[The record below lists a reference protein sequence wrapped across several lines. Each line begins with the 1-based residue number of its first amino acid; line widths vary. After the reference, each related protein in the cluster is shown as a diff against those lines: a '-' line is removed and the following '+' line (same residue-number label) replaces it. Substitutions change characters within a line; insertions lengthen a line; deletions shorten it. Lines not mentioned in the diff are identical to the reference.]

1 MRDGAQYFTA
11 PASSAQRRYEALRAY
26 FLDEMPAAE
35 VADRFGYS
43 TASIHQMASLLRQ
56 GRLNLFT
63 QTRPGPKGPR
73 KATGQLRQR
82 VLELRAA
89 GHSVTEIAAAC
100 TGEGMPV
107 SAQTCWQILDAEGL
121 PRLPR
126 RDDGRRGPPARL
138 DPVKAAAAPGWP
150 DVPADLPCD
159 HAGLLLLL
167 PAMTQAGLP
176 DLVSSAG
183 YPSTRDLSSWQ
194 SIGTLLLAKCARK
207 PRVSHAGTLADDEG
221 LAFTLGL
228 TALPKATHLG
238 TYSWRVRRESNQK
251 LLTGL
256 VQALRPLGLA
266 TGGQGFN
273 CDFHAIRHHGDQA
286 VLEKHYV
293 PRRSQ
298 RTRAVLTFFAQD
310 HATSDMVYSNA
321 DITKAEQA
329 AEIIAFADYWN
340 NAAGSDPGLLV
351 FDSQLTTYKI
361 LGQLSGRGITWL
373 TLRQRGKTEL
383 ARLDALPASAWK
395 TAVIARSAATGRAA
409 LHVGDWPEF
418 ARPDALVWVTVVF
431 HGTAAWRNHGLII
444 FPLLFYRT
452 SVQLRCPAAP
462 PGGGLRPPG
471 RPGGLGHLLV
481 GHPALRRGFP
491 GLVKGDASAS
501 SPATPEA
508 PLTWAGVLR
517 HPSCGRRGDAPH
529 PVFPLSPP
537 EPSLRRAGVRGGAPA
552 GAGGARLGNERRPSP
567 PPSGG
572 RRGLL
577 PGPRA
582 GTWPSVPSRQAC
594 SYSPGG
600 RPPVRRI
607 TRAVLYQLA
616 HSLVAASTRAGVSH
630 GPRWSMTSVLY
641 RPMMLSASALS

>member
-56 GRLNLFT
+56 GRLTLFAG
-63 QTRPGPKGPR
+63 TRPGPKGPR
-73 KATGQLRQR
+73 KATGQLRER
-82 VLELRAA
+82 VLDLRAA

-100 TGEGMPV
+100 TREGMPV

-126 RDDGRRGPPARL
+126 RDEDRRGPPARL
-138 DPVKAAAAPGWP
+138 DPVKATAMPGWP

-167 PAMTQAGLP
+167 PAMTQVGLP

-266 TGGQGFN
+266 TGEQGFN

-329 AEIIAFADYWN
+329 AEIIAFADYWQQ
-340 NAAGSDPGLLV
+340 ATGSDPGLLV

-395 TAVIARSAATGRAA
+395 TAVIARSGRYRRPRLHEDMVKLTDISGQVRQIAVKNIGRDEPTLIITNDLTTPGKNLFARYAERMMVENELDAYIGGFHLDALTSGVPLNVDLDTTLTVAAGNLYRLLALKLSRYEHATPETLWRDFLDATGTLHIDPAGVTCA
-409 LHVGDWPEF
+409 L
-418 ARPDALVWVTVVF
+418 
-431 HGTAAWRNHGLII
+431 N
-444 FPLLFYRT
+444 
-452 SVQLRCPAAP
+452 LRS
-462 PGGGLRPPG
+462 
-471 RPGGLGHLLV
+471 H
-481 GHPALRRGFP
+481 HPALIDAGFAE
-491 GLVKGDASAS
+491 LQ
-501 SPATPEA
+501 TPI
-508 PLTWAGVLR
+508 PWWDGRTLR
-517 HPSCGRRGDAPH
+517 FR
-529 PVFPLSPP
+529 FP
-537 EPSLRRAGVRGGAPA
+537 
-552 GAGGARLGNERRPSP
+552 
-567 PPSGG
+567 
-572 RRGLL
+572 
-577 PGPRA
+577 PR
-582 GTWPSVPSRQAC
+582 
-594 SYSPGG
+594 
-600 RPPVRRI
+600 
-607 TRAVLYQLA
+607 
-616 HSLVAASTRAGVSH
+616 
-630 GPRWSMTSVLY
+630 
-641 RPMMLSASALS
+641 

>member
-1 MRDGAQYFTA
+1 MRDGAQYFTE
-11 PASSAQRRYEALRAY
+11 PTSSAQRRYEALRAY

-56 GRLNLFT
+56 GRLTLFAG
-63 QTRPGPKGPR
+63 TRPGPKGPR
-73 KATGQLRQR
+73 KATGQLRER

-100 TGEGMPV
+100 TSEGMPV

-138 DPVKAAAAPGWP
+138 DPVKAAALPGWP
-150 DVPADLPCD
+150 DAPADLPCD

-167 PAMTQAGLP
+167 PAMTQVGLP

-194 SIGTLLLAKCARK
+194 SIGTLLLAKCARQ

-266 TGGQGFN
+266 TGEQGFN

-340 NAAGSDPGLLV
+340 NATGSDPGLLV

-361 LGQLSGRGITWL
+361 LGQLSGRGIRWL

-395 TAVIARSAATGRAA
+395 TAVIARSGRYRRPRLHEDMVKLTDISGQVRQIAVKNIGRDEPTLIITNDLTTPGKNLFARYAERMMVENELDAYIGGFHLDALTSGVPLNVDLDTTLTVAAGNLYRLLALKLSRYEHATPETLWRDFLDATGTLHIDPAGVTCA
-409 LHVGDWPEF
+409 L
-418 ARPDALVWVTVVF
+418 
-431 HGTAAWRNHGLII
+431 
-444 FPLLFYRT
+444 
-452 SVQLRCPAAP
+452 SLRS
-462 PGGGLRPPG
+462 
-471 RPGGLGHLLV
+471 H
-481 GHPALRRGFP
+481 HPALIDAGFAE
-491 GLVKGDASAS
+491 LQ
-501 SPATPEA
+501 TPI
-508 PLTWAGVLR
+508 PWWDGRTLR
-517 HPSCGRRGDAPH
+517 FR
-529 PVFPLSPP
+529 FP
-537 EPSLRRAGVRGGAPA
+537 
-552 GAGGARLGNERRPSP
+552 
-567 PPSGG
+567 
-572 RRGLL
+572 
-577 PGPRA
+577 PR
-582 GTWPSVPSRQAC
+582 
-594 SYSPGG
+594 
-600 RPPVRRI
+600 
-607 TRAVLYQLA
+607 
-616 HSLVAASTRAGVSH
+616 
-630 GPRWSMTSVLY
+630 
-641 RPMMLSASALS
+641 